1 MYGVR
6 SGRQTDLHQRLSLQT
21 ENINGTTLHTRCAHP
36 ESYQVQYGT
45 LAVKYVEPQADT
57 KGGSKYWNKRLE
69 VRLPSADGSLL
80 GAKPPRT
87 YQSGK
92 RKWVK
97 HADQPT
103 PPSFENAA
111 RRS

>member
-57 KGGSKYWNKRLE
+57 KGGSKYWNKRVDLRQPGAE
-69 VRLPSADGSLL
+69 GSLL
-80 GAKPPRT
+80 GGQA
-87 YQSGK
+87 S
-92 RKWVK
+92 
-97 HADQPT
+97 
-103 PPSFENAA
+103 
-111 RRS
+111 